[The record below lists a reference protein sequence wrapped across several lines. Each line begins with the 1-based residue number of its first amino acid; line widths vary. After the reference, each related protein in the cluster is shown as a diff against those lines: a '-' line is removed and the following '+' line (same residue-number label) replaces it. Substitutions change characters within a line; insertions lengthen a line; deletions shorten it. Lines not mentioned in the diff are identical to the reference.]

1 VVRRVR
7 GDGEDAIAP
16 GAGVSIRRAADH
28 GGLGAGSIRIRSV
41 KILLAPDSFKESLT
55 ARAAALAMERGVK
68 RANPDAETVVLP
80 IADGGE
86 GTMETLVF
94 ATGGQL
100 HWTSVT
106 GPLGSQVPARY
117 GTLGDGITGVVEAA
131 QASGL
136 HLVPPEERNPL
147 VTTTRGTGELI
158 RHALDAGAGALQA
171 LGMRLVDQTG
181 ASIGPGGSSL
191 SRLAGIDAATL
202 DPRLRAAD
210 LRVAC
215 DVTNPLC
222 GPNGASAIFGPQ
234 KGATPE
240 MVAVL
245 DANLRRFA
253 EVLRRDVGVDVLEAP
268 GSGAAGGLGA
278 ALLACGGR
286 LVPGIQLVLDAVDFD
301 AKVQGATAVLTGEGR
316 IDAQT
321 ASGKVVAG
329 LAERASRAGVP
340 VIAFAGSVEP
350 GFEALY
356 ERGLLSAHAIL
367 SRPASMA
374 EAIAGAEANLE
385 AAVFAVVRLLA
396 HKPPAPK
403 PPPPEPPP
411 PPPPAPAKVE
421 PAKHSRRGRRS
432 R

>member
-1 VVRRVR
+1 M
-7 GDGEDAIAP
+7 
-16 GAGVSIRRAADH
+16 
-28 GGLGAGSIRIRSV
+28 
-41 KILLAPDSFKESLT
+41 KILLAPDSFKESLS

-68 RANPDAETVVLP
+68 RALPDAETVVLP

-86 GTMETLVF
+86 GTLDTLVV
-94 ATGGQL
+94 ATGGTL

-106 GPLGSQVPARY
+106 GPLGSPVAARY
-117 GTLGDGITGVVEAA
+117 GTLGDGVTGVVETAE
-131 QASGL
+131 ASGL

-158 RHALDAGAGALQA
+158 RHALDRGVTRLVVAIGGSATNDAGAGALQA

-181 ASIGPGGSSL
+181 AFIGPGGGSL

-215 DVTNPLC
+215 DVTNHLC

-253 EVLRRDVGVDVLEAP
+253 EVLRRDVGVDVLEVP

-286 LVPGIQLVLDAVDFD
+286 LLPGIQLVLDAVDFD

-329 LAERASRAGVP
+329 LAERAARAGVP
-340 VIAFAGSVEP
+340 VIAFAGCVEP
-350 GFEALY
+350 GFEVLY
-356 ERGLLSAHAIL
+356 DRGLLSAHAIL
-367 SRPASMA
+367 SRPASLA
-374 EAIAGAEANLE
+374 EALAGAEANLE
-385 AAVFAVVRLLA
+385 AAVFAVARLLA
-396 HKPPAPK
+396 R
-403 PPPPEPPP
+403 EPPP
-411 PPPPAPAKVE
+411 PPPTPPPPTPAPAKVK
-421 PAKHSRRGRRS
+421 PVKTPHPRRGG
-432 R
+432 